1 MMNMSLKNNKTN
13 KLLLVISVGIFLIF
27 IPLVYLSILPKKFT
41 VIVFEKNICKLASNN
56 FSLKWTHSVDKTPWR
71 EDYVRSDDGFI
82 LTHSIFRTFGA
93 GVPHTGT
100 VIESDDGMIHF
111 EMNLPMPEINWI
123 IDQDV
128 HSTIILPPNQHWHIY
143 QDAERYSE
151 VSIRNQ
157 PLNFWQR
164 LSIRNCHES
173 QPF

>member
-1 MMNMSLKNNKTN
+1 MVAFIATIVLLITTVLSVQRITIISFESHFCQISAPKLSL
-13 KLLLVISVGIFLIF
+13 L
-27 IPLVYLSILPKKFT
+27 
-41 VIVFEKNICKLASNN
+41 
-56 FSLKWTHSVDKTPWR
+56 WTHSVDKTPWR
-71 EDYVRSDDGFI
+71 EDYVRSDEGFI

-93 GVPHTGT
+93 GVPHAGT